1 MSNKND
7 WEELEKWNAQ
17 RIDNEKEKTGF
28 YFEEFKRNKKID
40 VASRFTELILKI
52 VAFVVVIILLFI
64 LVEFLRIQFSNLRA
78 KYTIDVV
85 PTIQNMYGIS
95 INVISKNI
103 DRNKDGTYKL
113 QAKNNKEII
122 FTATK
127 NGVSLNEDF
136 LDRYHKYYFNKWDS
150 SSKEKFSVKQNIDN
164 EILEYK
170 TYIEI
175 DSSEEIEDAVN
186 AIFEFESF
194 CNEKYFRMWNIYI
207 AKDDKV
213 IYLYQGGTISKEE
226 EINHAKEMYN
236 RYFGA
241 EYNTIE

>member
-127 NGVSLNEDF
+127 ERN
-136 LDRYHKYYFNKWDS
+136 
-150 SSKEKFSVKQNIDN
+150 
-164 EILEYK
+164 
-170 TYIEI
+170 
-175 DSSEEIEDAVN
+175 
-186 AIFEFESF
+186 
-194 CNEKYFRMWNIYI
+194 
-207 AKDDKV
+207 
-213 IYLYQGGTISKEE
+213 
-226 EINHAKEMYN
+226 
-236 RYFGA
+236 
-241 EYNTIE
+241 

>member
-64 LVEFLRIQFSNLRA
+64 LVEFLKIQFSNLRA

-127 NGVSLNEDF
+127 ERN
-136 LDRYHKYYFNKWDS
+136 
-150 SSKEKFSVKQNIDN
+150 
-164 EILEYK
+164 
-170 TYIEI
+170 
-175 DSSEEIEDAVN
+175 
-186 AIFEFESF
+186 
-194 CNEKYFRMWNIYI
+194 
-207 AKDDKV
+207 
-213 IYLYQGGTISKEE
+213 
-226 EINHAKEMYN
+226 
-236 RYFGA
+236 
-241 EYNTIE
+241 